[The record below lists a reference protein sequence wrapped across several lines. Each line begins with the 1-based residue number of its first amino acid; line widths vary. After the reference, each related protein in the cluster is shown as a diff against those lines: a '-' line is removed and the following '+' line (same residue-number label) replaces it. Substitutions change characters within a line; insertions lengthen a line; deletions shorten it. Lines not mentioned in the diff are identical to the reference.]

1 MKKTV
6 SAVIAVITVIVSL
19 FAFASCGNGGK
30 KTVAI
35 IQFGSHASLN
45 NCYDG
50 VIAGLKENG
59 IDLDKYDVKYVN
71 SNFDPSVSQSQAQS
85 FVNGKAEI
93 IIAIATPSAVA
104 AATAAEGEI
113 PVVYCAITDGS
124 VMSNYENVTG
134 SSDVPDFE
142 KQLPMGQFAR
152 CHNSYLVNLDE
163 VREIGRTELSLQSG
177 ETLPMGRTY
186 YKAFQSAFVWYIN
199 Q

>member
-1 MKKTV
+1 MNKETRNLPDTTYNPKGIIIMKKTV
-6 SAVIAVITVIVSL
+6 SAVLAVITVIVSL

-30 KTVAI
+30 KTIAI

-50 VIAGLKENG
+50 IIAGLKENG

-113 PVVYCAITDGS
+113 PGS
-124 VMSNYENVTG
+124 ILRHNRRIGHEQLRKRHRLLRRTG
-134 SSDVPDFE
+134 F
-142 KQLPMGQFAR
+142 
-152 CHNSYLVNLDE
+152 
-163 VREIGRTELSLQSG
+163 
-177 ETLPMGRTY
+177 
-186 YKAFQSAFVWYIN
+186 
-199 Q
+199 